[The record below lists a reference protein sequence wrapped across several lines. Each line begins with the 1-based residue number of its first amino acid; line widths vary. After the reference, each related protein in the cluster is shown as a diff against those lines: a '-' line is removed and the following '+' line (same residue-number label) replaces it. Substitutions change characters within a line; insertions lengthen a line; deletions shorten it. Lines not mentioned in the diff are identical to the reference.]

1 RFNVTAPEGFG
12 LRCLHAWRSEKV
24 SDKHCSDDR
33 VRECG
38 GAGRLHASVVLG
50 GLNSL
55 VQVAI
60 GFTQAAMRRALT
72 PTFGKAYPAN
82 Q

>member
-38 GAGRLHASVVLG
+38 GAGRLRICVRDG
-50 GLNSL
+50 CL
-55 VQVAI
+55 VMTCEAP
-60 GFTQAAMRRALT
+60 TTKTRRR
-72 PTFGKAYPAN
+72 
-82 Q
+82 